1 MQERK
6 LINGPI
12 TIAIRARYEHDTST
26 TRYNTLRG
34 FSCARIRDRFEHSTR
49 ISGRRVLHVDR
60 QLNAHNANRFLRN
73 IWPEIGVRWQQYCS
87 LAAWI
92 ITTRF
97 RNYWINEKKQQ
108 QRNFLDWFWG
118 IYPDI
123 YPSRYA
129 PDWYSG
135 SGYVK
140 LSAVFL
146 GTITERRKERDLRNF
161 HGRELNRT
169 ASFPSSTVFQ
179 TRFATKHLS
188 FLYCINCSISAPDQL
203 LVFMMYEFRSND
215 RFRKKTR
222 QTHVNTVYVTI
233 TSLYIYTV
241 SKKQDTKLLPIT
253 SPNVNRFSKFFHW

>member
-1 MQERK
+1 MRK
-6 LINGPI
+6 NNSKE
-12 TIAIRARYEHDTST
+12 T
-26 TRYNTLRG
+26 
-34 FSCARIRDRFEHSTR
+34 
-49 ISGRRVLHVDR
+49 
-60 QLNAHNANRFLRN
+60 
-73 IWPEIGVRWQQYCS
+73 
-87 LAAWI
+87 
-92 ITTRF
+92 
-97 RNYWINEKKQQ
+97 
-108 QRNFLDWFWG
+108 FWTDFGG

-169 ASFPSSTVFQ
+169 ASFPSSAVFQ

-203 LVFMMYEFRSND
+203 LVFMMCEFRSND
-215 RFRKKTR
+215 RFRKNAP
-222 QTHVNTVYVTI
+222 NTCKHSIRNDYVIVYIEALAT
-233 TSLYIYTV
+233 TSYSNAKELTC
-241 SKKQDTKLLPIT
+241 SLLLEST
-253 SPNVNRFSKFFHW
+253 